1 MGFES
6 VGRLDMKTKRN
17 KRGFYE
23 KDNDQ
28 LKEWLLVLVVMGI
41 VLIGFSYH
49 LFKIIF

>member
-1 MGFES
+1 
-6 VGRLDMKTKRN
+6 MKIKRN
-17 KRGFYE
+17 KRGYYE

-28 LKEWLLVLVVMGI
+28 FKEWLLVLVAMGI